1 MCYRRYG
8 DEEGRAMSVQE
19 ASAAGRAAKAQGVE
33 AGLFYLR
40 PMAEKPYTVAYRTTE
55 TGELPTNAVYEEHK
69 VVVSDARPVASELS
83 LDREGV
89 AFTTS
94 PSRVTD
100 FYDEALLDTLAHA
113 EAAELVAK
121 VTGASRVEVFDHTL
135 RRRAPQVPDRTPGMA
150 RQPVLRVHNDY
161 TEGSGPQRVR
171 DLLGEEADELLKRR
185 FAFINVW
192 RPLAGPVLDT
202 PLAVCDARS
211 VGAADWVA
219 CDMVY
224 KDRRGE
230 IYVNTYNPGHRW
242 LYFPKMTPDEVILI
256 KCYDTRHDV
265 ARFAPHTAFID
276 PTTPADAPPRE
287 SIEIRTVAFFD

>member
-1 MCYRRYG
+1 
-8 DEEGRAMSVQE
+8 MSVQE
-19 ASAAGRAAKAQGVE
+19 AAAARAAKVQGVE
-33 AGLFYLR
+33 AGMFYLR

-55 TGELPTNAVYEEHK
+55 TGELPTNAVYEERR
-69 VVVSDARPVASELS
+69 VVVRDARRCAAELD

-94 PSRVTD
+94 ASRVTD
-100 FYDEALLDTLAHA
+100 FYDEAQLDMAAHA

-135 RRRAPQVPDRTPGMA
+135 RRRTPEVPDRTPGIA

-161 TEGSGPQRVR
+161 TEGSGPQRVK
-171 DLLGEEADELLKRR
+171 DLLGEEAEALLKRR

-202 PLAVCDARS
+202 PLAVCDARTVS
-211 VGAADWVA
+211 SADWVA

-224 KDRRGE
+224 KDRKGE
-230 IYVNTYNPGHRW
+230 IYVTTYNPSHRW

-265 ARFAPHTAFID
+265 ARFAPHSAFID
-276 PTTPADAPPRE
+276 PTTPDNAPPRE